1 MNNRNFFGMGEEP
14 VFSKVD
20 AEVAAFDAAQ
30 KAAPAAEPSLLSKII
45 GGVQSAISSD
55 TFKALAPVIG
65 AAVATKVGQAQAKTV
80 KTKAAK
86 PAPTPAALPVPAA
99 PAPKAGMP
107 GWVIPV
113 GIAAVAAIGIG
124 IYLKAGR
131 KGRK

>member
-1 MNNRNFFGMGEEP
+1 MNNRDFFGMGEEP

-30 KAAPAAEPSLLSKII
+30 KGAPAAEPSLLSKII
-45 GGVQSAISSD
+45 SGVQGALSSD

-65 AAVATKVGQAQAKTV
+65 AAVATKVGQAQAKTT
-80 KTKAAK
+80 KTKATK
-86 PAPTPAALPVPAA
+86 PAAPAALPAPVA
-99 PAPKAGMP
+99 PAPAKTGMP

-113 GIAAVAAIGIG
+113 GIAAVAAVGIG
-124 IYLKAGR
+124 IYFKGR